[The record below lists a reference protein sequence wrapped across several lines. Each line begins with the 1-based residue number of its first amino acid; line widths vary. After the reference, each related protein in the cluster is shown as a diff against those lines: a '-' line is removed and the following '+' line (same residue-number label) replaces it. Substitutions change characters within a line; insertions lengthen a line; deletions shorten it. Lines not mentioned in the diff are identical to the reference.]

1 MLFWLV
7 AAVLTAGVI
16 LWITRPLF
24 RAPSVE
30 TGSAG
35 ADIAVYRD
43 QLEEI
48 DADLARGVL
57 NEAEAEAARIEI
69 SRRLLHAAEASEAG
83 EPAKTGIASR
93 SGWTEPGKLAAVA
106 CMVMVPLTG
115 LGLYLAVGAPGLPD
129 QPRAARLAM
138 PASELP
144 VSELILRVEARL
156 REHPEDARGWDVIA
170 PIYLRQNRV
179 REAEAAFERGIAVG
193 GETAARLS
201 GLAQAKVRLS
211 RGRVTDEIMAINQ
224 KIVAMVPFAAEAE
237 FWIAL
242 GLEQRGKLQEARAA
256 FASLLKPETIGQPWR
271 PAVQQRIAA
280 IDQRLGKSPAGETAT
295 STKSATAE
303 PAPAS
308 APGPSREQVEAA
320 AKMTPDQRMAMI
332 RGMVEGL
339 EARLE
344 ENGDDIAGWQ
354 RLIRAHVVLGARD
367 RAEAALVKAKA
378 QFAENETALASLG
391 TLSKA
396 LGLAGAETAQPPKAP
411 ERTEGT
417 QQ

>member
-1 MLFWLV
+1 
-7 AAVLTAGVI
+7 
-16 LWITRPLF
+16 
-24 RAPSVE
+24 
-30 TGSAG
+30 
-35 ADIAVYRD
+35 
-43 QLEEI
+43 
-48 DADLARGVL
+48 LAF
-57 NEAEAEAARIEI
+57 I
-69 SRRLLHAAEASEAG
+69 
-83 EPAKTGIASR
+83 
-93 SGWTEPGKLAAVA
+93 W
-106 CMVMVPLTG
+106 
-115 LGLYLAVGAPGLPD
+115 AVGAPGLPD

-303 PAPAS
+303 PAS

-320 AKMTPDQRMAMI
+320 RKMTPDRRMAMI

-391 TLSKA
+391 KLSKA
-396 LGLAGAETAQPPKAP
+396 LGLAGAETAQPPKAS